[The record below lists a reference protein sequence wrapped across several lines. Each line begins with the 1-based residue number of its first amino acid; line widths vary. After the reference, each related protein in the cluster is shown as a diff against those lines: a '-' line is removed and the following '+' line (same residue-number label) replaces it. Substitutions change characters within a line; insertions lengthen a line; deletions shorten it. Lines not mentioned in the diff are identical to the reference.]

1 MPNIFIDHISFL
13 VRDLDKAR
21 ADWAHLLGVLSPGH
35 LDQVTEGEGADV
47 QEQVRMRWCTFQN
60 PDPTG
65 VSIQLWTA
73 AEPGTWVDKVLD
85 KRGEYVHH
93 VCFLSDD
100 FERMCADLRSAGV
113 PLLLDAPSNP
123 DTMPWLKWNFVPA
136 DKTHGTLLELA
147 TRYLPCG
154 NRWVAHPGN
163 VENLEF
169 GEELRKRFA
178 HDAGSA

>member
-13 VRDLDKAR
+13 VRDLDQAVS
-21 ADWAHLLGVLSPGH
+21 DWRDILTVLSPEH
-35 LDQVTEGEGADV
+35 LERVTHGAGKDGDDGV
-47 QEQVRMRWCTFQN
+47 PMKWCTFQN
-60 PDPTG
+60 PDPHG
-65 VSIQLWTA
+65 VSIQLWA
-73 AEPGTWVDKVLD
+73 AQEPGTWVDKVLD

-100 FERMCADLRSAGV
+100 FDTMCSDLAAAGV

-123 DTMPWLKWNFVPA
+123 DTMPWLKWNFVPS

-154 NRWVAHPGN
+154 NRWIAHPGN
-163 VENLEF
+163 VENLEL
-169 GEELRKRFA
+169 GNELRTRFA
-178 HDAGSA
+178 DY